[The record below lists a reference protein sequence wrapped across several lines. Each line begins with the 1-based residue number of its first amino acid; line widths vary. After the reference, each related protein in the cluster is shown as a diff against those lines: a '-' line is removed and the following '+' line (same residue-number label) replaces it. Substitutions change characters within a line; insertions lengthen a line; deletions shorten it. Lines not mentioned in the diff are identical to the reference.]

1 VAAVREINAAE
12 EEVGPFPQPPAQ
24 GRGGAPQTP
33 RPTLTV
39 DLEPYRPRTL
49 ALRLQPRAAAA
60 APERTFAAIDL
71 PFNLDGV
78 TTDANRG
85 DGDFDG
91 RKRTIAAELL
101 PAQLH
106 VDGVP
111 FRFGPGGAG
120 AKNVLVPDGDR
131 LALPGRDFNRVYL
144 VAAAVGGDLKTT
156 IGVGQSG
163 VRSITVREWQG
174 PVGQWDSR
182 LKEPSAIR
190 EPFVPAPR
198 NGVSTTPSQQEI
210 QAGLV
215 VQWDPATGDVAG
227 IDRIR
232 PGYVKRDDI
241 AWIGTHRH
249 APEGNQVYVPTLLF
263 LYAIDLPEGAREIR
277 LPVESRL
284 RIMAVTAARE
294 PARVRPARL
303 LYAVDLP
310 EPDVAAPRPA
320 ATGGRR
326 QK

>member
-1 VAAVREINAAE
+1 
-12 EEVGPFPQPPAQ
+12 
-24 GRGGAPQTP
+24 
-33 RPTLTV
+33 
-39 DLEPYRPRTL
+39 
-49 ALRLQPRAAAA
+49 
-60 APERTFAAIDL
+60 
-71 PFNLDGV
+71 
-78 TTDANRG
+78 
-85 DGDFDG
+85 
-91 RKRTIAAELL
+91 
-101 PAQLH
+101 
-106 VDGVP
+106 
-111 FRFGPGGAG
+111 
-120 AKNVLVPDGDR
+120 
-131 LALPGRDFNRVYL
+131 VYL